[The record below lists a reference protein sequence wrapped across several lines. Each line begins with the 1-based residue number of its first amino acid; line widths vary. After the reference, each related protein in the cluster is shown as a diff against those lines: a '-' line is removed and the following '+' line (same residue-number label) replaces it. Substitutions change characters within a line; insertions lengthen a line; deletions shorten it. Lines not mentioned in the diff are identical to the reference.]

1 MTASLEDT
9 AATAVPGGAEQPLS
23 ELAGWWQQSGT
34 LVNDELE
41 IIALEGE
48 RVASS
53 LVSLLL
59 YNLLA
64 GLLALSLWF
73 SALGL
78 LVWYLF
84 NLTQSVPLA
93 LAWTML
99 TNLCAFWWLIRRCRF
114 YSALLSFPATR
125 QSLRQLFSPDRDDDH
140 V

>member
-1 MTASLEDT
+1 
-9 AATAVPGGAEQPLS
+9 
-23 ELAGWWQQSGT
+23 
-34 LVNDELE
+34 
-41 IIALEGE
+41 LEGE

-59 YNLLA
+59 YNLLT

-78 LVWYLF
+78 VVWYLF

-93 LAWTML
+93 LAWSML
-99 TNLCAFWWLIRRCRF
+99 ANLCAFWWLIRRCRY

-125 QSLRQLFSPDRDDDH
+125 QSLRQLFCPARDDDH